1 MKTKFEFTE
10 EMMVQLLR
18 EAPTETLVASVNRV
32 TEYLKQEP
40 TKFFHNLLSL
50 TDRVLREREGG
61 AV

>member
-18 EAPTETLVASVNRV
+18 EAPTETLVASVDRV
-32 TEYLKQEP
+32 TEYLKQTP

>member
-32 TEYLKQEP
+32 NEYLKQKP
-40 TKFFHNLLSL
+40 TKFFLNLLSL